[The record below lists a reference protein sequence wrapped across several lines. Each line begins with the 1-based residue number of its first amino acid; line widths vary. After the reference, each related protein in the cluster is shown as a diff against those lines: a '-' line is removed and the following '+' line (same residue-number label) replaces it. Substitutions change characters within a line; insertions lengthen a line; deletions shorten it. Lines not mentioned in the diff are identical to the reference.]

1 MLKITEAALKE
12 LNTFFEGKDKQP
24 IRIYLAPGG

>member
-1 MLKITEAALKE
+1 MLQLTEAASKE
-12 LNTFFEGKDKQP
+12 LATFFEGKDKQP